1 MRGDDMIDAYS
12 KIVLT
17 VIAAALCALVIQNV
31 AGPAGAVGTS
41 CGGYFDP
48 CYVTIKP

>member
-1 MRGDDMIDAYS
+1 MLDTYS

-17 VIAAALCALVIQNV
+17 VIAAALCALAVQNI
-31 AGPAGAVGTS
+31 AGTAEAVGKN
-41 CGGYFDP
+41 CGDYFNP

>member
-1 MRGDDMIDAYS
+1 MIDTYS

-17 VIAAALCALVIQNV
+17 AIAAALCVLVIQNV
-31 AGPAGAVGTS
+31 AGPAEAVGTS
-41 CGGYFDP
+41 CGDYFNP